1 MNVHETDIGDW
12 RTLDGAPVDGDPV
25 GGDTDDADAVF
36 AHVSDLHGQL
46 TPRHQVY
53 YDNPTSGPEF
63 DFGDD
68 DRVIERGGGIPLL
81 AAKLD
86 ELREAYDACTL
97 MSGDTFHGSA
107 VTAYTDGRAML
118 APVNG
123 HVAPDVYVPGNWDYS
138 NEAAEDGAFLE
149 LMDDLDAPILA
160 NNLYDWETEERLYDA
175 YRVFEVG
182 GLSVGVVGMTN
193 VYVDRMAPAFYEGK
207 YRFGKHPALLE
218 ESARAAREDGADV
231 VVAVTEIGLPWMV
244 QAAKDC
250 PSVDVAFSAHTHEYT
265 YDPIVV
271 EETETVVVE
280 SGMGDALG
288 RVDLRVRDG
297 KVQFRHRLYCL
308 TEDGEHTPE
317 PDADA
322 AETVEAVRAPFFEET
337 PGFERGAGTLDRSL
351 ETVVGRT
358 EKSLSRQSL
367 LESAWN
373 TLFNDALRAHFDT
386 DLAVSHGF
394 RYGTAVP
401 PGDVTLGELYTFF
414 PMTTPVARG
423 VAYGQQLTTHMER
436 FLEDSF
442 TPYPYDQEDGRV
454 RNFSSNVE
462 VTIDPTAKRGRRLVE
477 LRVDGETVDPEETY
491 SVATFRRP
499 GDPERDLGNC
509 GFPFRDVEVD
519 DGTIPVDVIAEY
531 LDEHSPV
538 DYEVT
543 GLVETAEDGGRA
555 QNTPADGPYPFI
567 QPGVDYASGEAYCE
581 TAMIPRGNAF
591 PEAGRNRTR

>member
-1 MNVHETDIGDW
+1 MNEHDTAIGEW
-12 RTLDGAPVDGDPV
+12 RSLGGAPVGDGD
-25 GGDTDDADAVF
+25 DDADVVF

-53 YDNPTSGPEF
+53 YDNPTSGPDFEF
-63 DFGDD
+63 GGD
-68 DRVIERGGGIPLL
+68 DRVVERGGGVPLL

-86 ELREAYDACTL
+86 ELREHHDVCTL

-107 VTAYTDGRAML
+107 VTTYTRGRAML
-118 APVNG
+118 DPIND
-123 HVAPDVYVPGNWDYS
+123 HLAPDVYVPGNWDFS
-138 NEAAEDGAFLE
+138 NEAAEDGSFRE
-149 LMDDLDAPILA
+149 LMDALDAPVLA
-160 NNLYDWETEERLYDA
+160 NNLYDWETEQRLYDA
-175 YRVFEVG
+175 HRLLDVG

-193 VYVDRMAPAFYEGK
+193 VYVDRMAPAFSEGK

-218 ESARAAREDGADV
+218 ESAQAAREDGADV

-244 QAAKDC
+244 QAATDC
-250 PSVDVAFSAHTHEYT
+250 PSVDVMFSAHTHEYT

-280 SGMGDALG
+280 SGMGEALG

-297 KVQFRHRLYCL
+297 ELQFRHHLYCL
-308 TEDGEHTPE
+308 TEGGEHTPD

-322 AETVEAVRAPFFEET
+322 AETVEAERAPFLEDD
-337 PGFERGAGTLDRSL
+337 PGFERGAGALDRPL
-351 ETVVGRT
+351 DAVVGRT
-358 EKSLSRQSL
+358 EHALYRQSF

-373 TLFNDALRAHFDT
+373 TLFNDALRAHYDT

-394 RYGTAVP
+394 RYGTAIP

-414 PMTTPVARG
+414 PMTAPVARG
-423 VAYGQQLTTHMER
+423 VAYGQQLTNHMEA
-436 FLEDSF
+436 FLQDNF
-442 TPYPYDQEDGRV
+442 TPNPYDQEDGRV
-454 RNFSSNVE
+454 RSYSSNVE
-462 VTIDPTAKRGRRLVE
+462 VTLDPTAQRGRRLVE
-477 LRVDGETVDPEETY
+477 LRVDGEPVDPEATY

-509 GFPFRDVEVD
+509 GFPFRDVEVAD
-519 DGTIPVDVIAEY
+519 ATTPVDVIVDYFA
-531 LDEHSPV
+531 EHSPV

-567 QPGVDYASGEAYCE
+567 QPGVDYADGEAYCE
-581 TAMIPRGNAF
+581 TSMIPRGNAF
-591 PEAGRNRTR
+591 PEEGRNRTR

>member
-1 MNVHETDIGDW
+1 MNEHETDIGEW
-12 RTLDGAPVDGDPV
+12 RSLGGTPV
-25 GGDTDDADAVF
+25 GDGPDDADVVF

-46 TPRHQVY
+46 TPRYQVY
-53 YDNPTSGPEF
+53 YDNSTSKPDF

-86 ELREAYDACTL
+86 ELREHLDVCTL

-107 VTAYTDGRAML
+107 VTTYTDGRAML
-118 APVNG
+118 EPIND

-138 NEAAEDGAFLE
+138 NEAAEDGNFVE

-160 NNLYDWETEERLYDA
+160 NNLYDWETDERLYDA
-175 YRVFEVG
+175 YRVLDVG

-193 VYVDRMAPAFYEGK
+193 VYVDRMAPAFSEGK

-218 ESARAAREDGADV
+218 ESAQAAREDGADV

-250 PSVDVAFSAHTHEYT
+250 PSVDVMFSAHTHEYT

-280 SGMGDALG
+280 SGMGEALG

-297 KVQFRHRLYCL
+297 EIQFRHHLYCL

-322 AETVEAVRAPFFEET
+322 AETVEAERAPFLEDD
-337 PGFERGAGTLDRSL
+337 PGFERGAGTLDRPL
-351 ETVVGRT
+351 DTVVGRT
-358 EKSLSRQSL
+358 EEPLYRQSF

-373 TLFNDALRAHFDT
+373 TLFNDALQAHFDT

-394 RYGTAVP
+394 RYGTAIP
-401 PGDVTLGELYTFF
+401 PGDITLGELYTFF
-414 PMTTPVARG
+414 PMTTPIARG
-423 VAYGQQLTTHMER
+423 VAYGQQLTSHMEA
-436 FLEDSF
+436 FLEDNF

-454 RNFSSNVE
+454 RSFSSNVE
-462 VTIDPTAKRGRRLVE
+462 VTVDPTAKRGRRLVE
-477 LRVDGETVDPEETY
+477 LQIDGETVDPEETY
-491 SVATFRRP
+491 SVATFHRP

-509 GFPFRDVEVD
+509 GFPFEDVEVD
-519 DGTIPVDVIAEY
+519 DATIPVDVIVEY
-531 LDEHSPV
+531 LEDHSPV
-538 DYEVT
+538 DYEVM
-543 GLVETAEDGGRA
+543 GLVETADDGGRA

-567 QPGVDYASGEAYCE
+567 QPGVDYAAGEAYCE
-581 TAMIPRGNAF
+581 TSMIPRGNAF
-591 PEAGRNRTR
+591 PEEGRNRTR

>member
-1 MNVHETDIGDW
+1 MNETESPTGPW
-12 RTLDGAPVDGDPV
+12 RSLDGDAVDQETGDP
-25 GGDTDDADAVF
+25 DLVF

-46 TPRHQVY
+46 TPRYQVY

-63 DFGDD
+63 DFGED
-68 DRVIERGGGIPLL
+68 DRIIERGGGVALL

-86 ELREAYDACTL
+86 ELRAEHDVCTL

-107 VTAYTDGRAML
+107 VTTYTDGRAML
-118 APVNG
+118 DPINE
-123 HVAPDVYVPGNWDYS
+123 HVEPDVYVPGNWDYS
-138 NEAAEDGAFLE
+138 NEAAEDGSFVD
-149 LMDDLDAPILA
+149 LMDALDAPVLA
-160 NNLYDWETEERLYDA
+160 NNLYDRETDDRLYDA
-175 YRVFEVG
+175 YRMLDVG
-182 GLSVGVVGMTN
+182 GLAVGVVGMTN
-193 VYVDRMAPAFYEGK
+193 VYVDRMAPAFYEGE

-218 ESARAAREDGADV
+218 ESALAAREDGADV

-250 PSVDVAFSAHTHEYT
+250 PSVDVMFSAHTHEYT

-271 EETETVVVE
+271 EETDTVVVE
-280 SGMGDALG
+280 SGMGEALG

-297 KVQFRHRLYCL
+297 EVEFRHHLYCL

-317 PDADA
+317 PDDGAS
-322 AETVEAVRAPFFEET
+322 ETVESVREPFFTAEPE
-337 PGFERGAGTLDRSL
+337 FERGAGTLDRPL
-351 ETVVGRT
+351 DTVVGRT
-358 EKSLSRQSL
+358 ETPLYRQAF
-367 LESAWN
+367 LESPWN
-373 TLFNDALRAHFDT
+373 TLFNDALRAHFET

-394 RYGTAVP
+394 RYGTAIP
-401 PGDVTLGELYTFF
+401 PGDITLGQLYTFF

-423 VAYGQQLTTHMER
+423 VAYGQQLTNHMEE
-436 FLEDSF
+436 FLEDNF

-454 RNFSSNVE
+454 RSFSSNVE
-462 VTIDPTAKRGRRLVE
+462 VTVDPTAKRGRRLVE
-477 LRVDGETVDPEETY
+477 MRIDAEPVAPEETY

-509 GFPFRDVEVD
+509 GFPFQDVEVD

-531 LDEHSPV
+531 LEAHSPV
-538 DYEVT
+538 DYEVM
-543 GLVETAEDGGRA
+543 GLVETADDGGRA

-567 QPGVDYASGEAYCE
+567 QPGVDYADGEAYCE

-591 PEAGRNRTR
+591 PDEGQNRKR

>member
-1 MNVHETDIGDW
+1 MNDIPALGEWTSLGGDPASDD
-12 RTLDGAPVDGDPV
+12 TGAP
-25 GGDTDDADAVF
+25 DAVF

-53 YDNPTSGPEF
+53 YDNQTSKPDL

-68 DRVIERGGGIPLL
+68 DRIIERGGGIPLL

-86 ELREAYDACTL
+86 ELREDHDVCTL

-107 VTAYTDGRAML
+107 VTTYTDGRAML
-118 APVNG
+118 DPINE
-123 HVAPDVYVPGNWDYS
+123 HVAPDIYVPGNWDYS
-138 NEAAEDGAFLE
+138 NEAAEDGNFVE
-149 LMDDLDAPILA
+149 LMDEVDAPILA
-160 NNLYDWETEERLYDA
+160 NNLYDWETYERLYDA
-175 YRVFEVG
+175 YSILDVG

-218 ESARAAREDGADV
+218 ESAQAAREDGADV
-231 VVAVTEIGLPWMV
+231 VVAVTEIGLPWVV

-250 PSVDVAFSAHTHEYT
+250 ASVDVMFSAHTHEYT

-271 EETETVVVE
+271 EETNTVVVE
-280 SGMGDALG
+280 SGMGEALG
-288 RVDLRVRDG
+288 RVDLRVLDG
-297 KVQFRHRLYCL
+297 EIQFRHHLYCL

-317 PDADA
+317 PDEDA
-322 AETVEAVRAPFFEET
+322 QATVETVRAPFFEADPE
-337 PGFERGAGTLDRSL
+337 FERGAGALDRPL
-351 ETVVGRT
+351 DTVVGRT
-358 EKSLSRQSL
+358 EQPLYRQSF

-373 TLFNDALRAHFDT
+373 TLFNDALQAHFDT

-394 RYGTAVP
+394 RYGTAIP
-401 PGDVTLGELYTFF
+401 PGDITLRQLYTFF

-423 VAYGQQLTTHMER
+423 VAYGQQLTSHMEE
-436 FLEDSF
+436 FLEDNF

-462 VTIDPTAKRGRRLVE
+462 VTVDPTAKRGRRLVE
-477 LRVDGETVDPEETY
+477 LQIDGEPVDPEETY

-509 GFPFRDVEVD
+509 GFPFQDVEVED
-519 DGTIPVDVIAEY
+519 DTIPVDVIVDY
-531 LDEHSPV
+531 LEEHSPV
-538 DYEVT
+538 DYEVM
-543 GLVETAEDGGRA
+543 GLVETADDGGRA

-567 QPGVDYASGEAYCE
+567 QPGVDYQGGDAYCE
-581 TAMIPRGNAF
+581 TSLIPRGNTF
-591 PEAGRNRTR
+591 PEEGRNRTR

>member
-1 MNVHETDIGDW
+1 MNGNETSVGEW
-12 RTLDGAPVDGDPV
+12 RSLDGRSARDS
-25 GGDTDDADAVF
+25 TDDPDVVF

-46 TPRHQVY
+46 LPRYQVY
-53 YDNPTSGPEF
+53 YDNPTSKPDFE
-63 DFGDD
+63 FGDD
-68 DRVIERGGGIPLL
+68 DYVIERGGGIPLL

-86 ELREAYDACTL
+86 ALRADYDVCTL

-107 VTAYTDGRAML
+107 VTTYTDGRAML
-118 APVNG
+118 DPINE
-123 HVAPDVYVPGNWDYS
+123 HVEPDVYVPGNWDYS
-138 NEAAEDGAFLE
+138 NEAAVDGIFVE
-149 LMDDLDAPILA
+149 LMEALDAPVLA
-160 NNLYDWETEERLYDA
+160 NNLYDWETDDLLYDP
-175 YRVFEVG
+175 YRILDVG
-182 GLSVGVVGMTN
+182 AVSVGVVGMTN
-193 VYVDRMAPAFYEGK
+193 VYVDRMAPAFYDGK

-250 PSVDVAFSAHTHEYT
+250 TSVDVMFSAHTHEYT

-271 EETETVVVE
+271 EETDTVVVE
-280 SGMGDALG
+280 SGMGEGLG

-297 KVQFRHRLYCL
+297 EVQFRHHLYCL
-308 TEDGEHTPE
+308 TEGGEHTPD
-317 PDADA
+317 PDEGAR
-322 AETVEAVRAPFFEET
+322 ETVESVRAPFYEDD
-337 PGFERGAGTLDRSL
+337 PGFERGAGTLDRPL
-351 ETVVGRT
+351 DTVVGRT
-358 EKSLSRQSL
+358 ETPLYRQSF

-373 TLFNDALRAHFDT
+373 TLFNDALRAHFET

-401 PGDVTLGELYTFF
+401 PGEITLGQLYTFF

-423 VAYGQQLTTHMER
+423 VAYGQQLTSHMEA
-436 FLEDSF
+436 FLEDNF

-462 VTIDPTAKRGRRLVE
+462 VTVDPTAKRGRRLVE
-477 LRVDGETVDPEETY
+477 MRIDGETVDPEETY

-519 DGTIPVDVIAEY
+519 DGTIPVDVIVDY
-531 LDEHSPV
+531 LEERSPV
-538 DYEVT
+538 DYEVM
-543 GLVETAEDGGRA
+543 GLVETADDGGRA

-567 QPGVDYASGEAYCE
+567 QPGVDYADGEAYCE
-581 TAMIPRGNAF
+581 TSLIPRGNVF
-591 PEAGRNRTR
+591 PEEGRNRTR

>member
-1 MNVHETDIGDW
+1 MNGNETVIGEW
-12 RTLDGAPVDGDPV
+12 RSLGGAPVSRGDN
-25 GGDTDDADAVF
+25 DADVVF

-53 YDNPTSGPEF
+53 YDNPTSGPAL
-63 DFGDD
+63 DFGED
-68 DRVIERGGGIPLL
+68 DRVIKRAGGVPIL

-86 ELREAYDACTL
+86 ELRENHGVCTL

-107 VTAYTDGRAML
+107 VTTYTDGWAML
-118 APVNG
+118 DPINEYVD
-123 HVAPDVYVPGNWDYS
+123 PDVYVPGNWDYS
-138 NEAAEDGAFLE
+138 NEAAEEGNFVE
-149 LMDDLDAPILA
+149 LMDSLDAPVLA
-160 NNLYDWETEERLYDA
+160 NNLYDWETDERLYDA
-175 YRVFEVG
+175 YSILEVG

-207 YRFGKHPALLE
+207 YRFGKHPVLLE
-218 ESARAAREDGADV
+218 ESAQAAREDGADV

-250 PSVDVAFSAHTHEYT
+250 ASVDVMFSAHTHEYT

-280 SGMGDALG
+280 SGMGEALG

-297 KVQFRHRLYCL
+297 EIQFRHHLYCL

-322 AETVEAVRAPFFEET
+322 QETVEAVRAPFFEDD
-337 PGFERGAGTLDRSL
+337 PGFKRGAGTLDRPL
-351 ETVVGRT
+351 DTVVGRT
-358 EKSLSRQSL
+358 DKPLYRQSF

-373 TLFNDALRAHFDT
+373 TLFNDALRAYFDT

-394 RYGTAVP
+394 RYGTAIP
-401 PGDVTLGELYTFF
+401 PGDITLGELYTFF
-414 PMTTPVARG
+414 PMATPVARG
-423 VAYGQQLTTHMER
+423 VAYGQQLTSHMEE
-436 FLEDSF
+436 FLEDNF

-462 VTIDPTAKRGRRLVE
+462 VTVDPTAKRGRRLVE
-477 LRVDGETVDPEETY
+477 MQIDGEPVDPEKTY

-509 GFPFRDVEVD
+509 GFPFQDVKVD
-519 DGTIPVDVIAEY
+519 EGTVPVDVIVDY
-531 LDEHSPV
+531 LEEHSPV
-538 DYEVT
+538 DYEVM
-543 GLVETAEDGGRA
+543 GLVETADDGGRA

-567 QPGVDYASGEAYCE
+567 QPGVDYTAGEAYCE
-581 TAMIPRGNAF
+581 TSMIPRGNAF
-591 PEAGRNRTR
+591 PEKGRNRTR